1 MNYPE
6 RFNEIRCYSD
16 AEASFVIS
24 QIFARPEIKKILAYV
39 LGEDYAEYF
48 LRTLP
53 EMKTIDDFQRIVIIP
68 VLMAIEHKTC
78 TSVTLN
84 GSEKI
89 NKEKGALYLTNHR
102 DIVLDSAFLNI
113 HLYLKGFNTSQI
125 GIGNNLLIQPWIEH
139 AVKLNKSFIV
149 RRNGSIKE
157 QLLISKNLSEYIR
170 YVITERKDAVWLAQ
184 REGRAKDSNDV
195 TQSSIIKMLNMSSKL
210 SFVESVNEL
219 NITPIAIN
227 YEYDACDFLKAKE
240 FQLKRDNPQYKK
252 SPMDDLL
259 SMQTGLI
266 APKGRVSYNVCDPI
280 VAPEEWNELTKNE
293 QVSLLTA
300 EIDKRIHANY
310 ILYPNN
316 YVAADLLTNSNKFSD
331 KYTQKD
337 EEKFI
342 SYVDK
347 QLNKVDIP
355 NPDFP
360 FLRHMIYTMYA
371 NPVLN
376 QEIALKK

>member
-139 AVKLNKSFIV
+139 AVRLNKSFIV

-280 VAPEEWNELTKNE
+280 VVPEEWNELTKNE

-342 SYVDK
+342 GYVDK

>member
-195 TQSSIIKMLNMSSKL
+195 TQSSIIKMLNMSSTL

-219 NITPIAIN
+219 NIIPIAIN

>member
-84 GSEKI
+84 GSKKI

-149 RRNGSIKE
+149 RRDGSIKQ

-252 SPMDDLL
+252 SPMDDLV

-280 VAPEEWNELTKNE
+280 VAPEEWNELAKNE

-300 EIDKRIHANY
+300 EIDRRIHANY
-310 ILYPNN
+310 ILYPSN

>member
-149 RRNGSIKE
+149 RRDGSIKQ

-227 YEYDACDFLKAKE
+227 YEFDACDFLKAKE
-240 FQLKRDNPQYKK
+240 FQQKRDNPQYKK

>member
-139 AVKLNKSFIV
+139 AVRLNKSFIV

-280 VAPEEWNELTKNE
+280 VALEEWNELTKNE

-342 SYVDK
+342 GYVDK

>member
-149 RRNGSIKE
+149 RRDGSIKQ

-252 SPMDDLL
+252 SPMDDLV

-266 APKGRVSYNVCDPI
+266 APKGKVSYNVCDPI